1 MSTERGKRY
10 TEDQKQELLELF
22 GQSGMNASRF
32 CKEMKLSYPTLKR
45 WLGPAPTKSVQF
57 VEIADPRC
65 EDGRLTVALPN
76 GLWAEFPL
84 LADKSTIASWIREL
98 KTC

>member
-10 TEDQKQELLELF
+10 TQDQKRELLELF
-22 GQSGMNASRF
+22 RQSGLNASRF

-45 WLGPAPTKSVQF
+45 WLGPGPSKSVQF
-57 VEIADPRC
+57 VEIAEPRS

-76 GLWAEFPL
+76 GLWAEFSMD
-84 LADKSTIASWIREL
+84 AQKSVIASWIREL
-98 KTC
+98 KAC